1 MEAMKLQK
9 QVPVTAMLDPKI
21 VIPAIGSAFAKLRRQ
36 GTHEARRLYSRPPIK
51 DRAEFYPTKSD

>member
-21 VIPAIGSAFAKLRRQ
+21 VLPAIGSALQSSIR
-36 GTHEARRLYSRPPIK
+36 G
-51 DRAEFYPTKSD
+51 